1 MAAALMV
8 TYPARADARFDRD
21 YYVATHLPLV
31 RERWGRHGLEQA
43 TGYFP
48 DEPGDVLAVAILTF
62 RDAEARAAALGS
74 ADAAEVFG
82 DIANFTDVEP
92 TPLALTQG

>member
-1 MAAALMV
+1 MV
-8 TYPARADARFDRD
+8 TYPASAGARFDRN

-31 RERWGRHGLEQA
+31 RARWTPRGLDDA

-48 DEPGDVLAVAILTF
+48 EGDGAVLAVAILTF
-62 RDAEARAAALGS
+62 RDAAAREAALGS
-74 ADAAEVFG
+74 AEAAEVFG

-92 TPLALTQG
+92 VPMPLSVG